1 MPANNTMP
9 EKNLNGFAK
18 LIGLLEFRF
27 AFDVTHIH
35 IASGQNMAKVFPMQ
49 VFHQVIIIEDG
60 IIKVVTFSRH
70 QKSGRF
76 PVPAQQIFTAFF
88 QGKQTIK
95 GGTQLPA
102 HGPVI
107 QRACK
112 NNYIAIPNCR
122 INPVHIILLD
132 TGALPVTVS
141 AKASFASVNIHFIQ
155 KELRY
160 GMACTFCPFSK
171 RCYQSRG
178 ITAFTGTSI

>member
-1 MPANNTMP
+1 
-9 EKNLNGFAK
+9 
-18 LIGLLEFRF
+18 
-27 AFDVTHIH
+27 
-35 IASGQNMAKVFPMQ
+35 MQ

-60 IIKVVTFSRH
+60 IIKAVTFSRH